1 MKYVRIAPSKPIIFG
16 DGLMVKQRNNKD
28 FLLALSK
35 KKCQNKKVC
44 ESAWVYISR
53 QTPFCLEETFN
64 QHQFVSRHLGVKLS
78 IHRVTLS
85 MKLKLF
91 CIILSEAVQ
100 VAICLALWPKVT

>member
-1 MKYVRIAPSKPIIFG
+1 MKYVRVAPSKPIIFG
-16 DGLMVKQRNNKD
+16 DGLMVKQRNKD
-28 FLLALSK
+28 SEVALGK
-35 KKCQNKKVC
+35 KSHNKKTC

-53 QTPFCLEETFN
+53 QTSFCLEETLN

-100 VAICLALWPKVT
+100 VAICLALWPKVS